1 MKLSS
6 LPTKVKECVLKQQT
20 YLHQP
25 QQVNEFGQDR
35 LQLTIADGELK
46 ESLEEKTS
54 LFKK

>member
-1 MKLSS
+1 M
-6 LPTKVKECVLKQQT
+6 KECVLKQQT

-25 QQVNEFGQDR
+25 QQVNEFGQNR